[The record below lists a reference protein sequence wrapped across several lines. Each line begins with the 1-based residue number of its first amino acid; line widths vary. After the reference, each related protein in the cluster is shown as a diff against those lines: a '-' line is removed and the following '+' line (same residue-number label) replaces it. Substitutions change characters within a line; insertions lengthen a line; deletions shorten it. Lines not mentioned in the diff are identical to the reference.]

1 MRNAGWKK
9 HKLES
14 RLPAE
19 IQEKQEVL
27 GKWYQRERRE
37 SESDLRL

>member
-1 MRNAGWKK
+1 MLGAKRKA
-9 HKLES
+9 
-14 RLPAE
+14 AE
-19 IQEKQEVL
+19 IQEKQEAL

>member
-1 MRNAGWKK
+1 MLGAERKA
-9 HKLES
+9 
-14 RLPAE
+14 AE

-37 SESDLRL
+37 SESDPRL